1 MECVNAPI
9 LFKSQFSSR
18 STPNYFFPNRSR
30 RNPLRNYGIYPGF
43 FLKIPFS
50 TSSSFSNGQN
60 FRISAH
66 FGGHSKRRN
75 SLRKKLKEEQKVSP
89 DTDSIDS
96 GSNYQQF
103 PVYLPDEIQLSGNL
117 EENNSSSDLEKSKLS
132 TDSVLWSK
140 FENWVDQYKKDAEF
154 WGIGS
159 GPVFTVF
166 QDVDGNV
173 EKVSVNEDE
182 IFRRSGNEPSFLK
195 QEGSMDVSSKIS
207 YAKRLA
213 GYIEKGECKVPKN
226 SSITKIVVSGQ
237 EFGFV
242 SGLRSAILQPH
253 MLSKIP
259 RMGFAIICSFFVF
272 WLVREIFI
280 VKNNAV
286 ELTRGEKEMLR
297 RKMKLRMEKEKLGTG
312 SVELLP
318 NVPKPVMGST
328 VRPLLD
334 KQELMKNISKAKASG
349 EELRLPR
356 SSSSLDDEG
365 RNFNDKIQEIKEMA
379 RHAREL
385 EQKSKEVPENVLE
398 EVSDEIEDL
407 EIHKELH
414 VSNFHD
420 VSNRNSVKPITINAN
435 REASSVDVPLAVDIG
450 SSLEQAFID
459 ASENRDSQV
468 SALASTIRGSG
479 NGMKIQSDPN
489 RRKSGTSHLMDTK
502 EENQSCDNP
511 TGKPLYV
518 DDPVTVD
525 VGSLLEGSVHASENG
540 DSQGPPASIVEG
552 SEHGLKSQQDLNRRD
567 SITLQ
572 LMDTKDEVKSSD
584 ASYDETYNSKRSSA
598 KMKPKIILT
607 VKEAREYLSQKH
619 VRGDLDKEPKVR
631 SLRLDAEA
639 LEPSTDKEVHFKD
652 SQMQDKENLL
662 YESSIFDKTLKARPA
677 MNPNGNSAL
686 KKMGKNGDVLQSNP
700 SNTDEPNEWEGKYE
714 KGDFERPRTSEEYS
728 DVDCNREAAPVITKE
743 SWMEKNFQDFE
754 PIVKKIGEGF
764 RENYV
769 VAKEKVQELNLVSE
783 INLPSYDE
791 DDSELEWMKD
801 DGLREIVFQVRENE
815 LMGRDPFHM
824 MDAADKQAFFKGLE
838 KKVEKES
845 GKLLNLHEYI
855 HSRIDNLDYGADGI
869 SVYDTPEKV
878 IPRWKGPAVDKAP
891 AFLNNAVNRQ
901 KNENSGVSSPMNPNL
916 EDTIQKS
923 ADTSDRDYISRKS
936 VQTGGS
942 KNPKTVIESSD
953 GSSRAGKKSGK
964 EYWQH
969 TKKWSR
975 EFLQLYNEETDPEV
989 KSIMRNMGKDLNRWI
1004 TDKEIQETA
1013 DLMTK
1018 IPKRKRRYIEKKIE
1032 KLKRE
1037 MEMFGPQAVV
1047 SKYREYAEEEEDYL
1061 WWLDLPFVLCIELYT
1076 NEDGDKKSG
1085 FYSLEMAEDLKLDPK
1100 QYHVIAFEDPGDS
1113 KSFCYIIQAHMEM
1126 LGRGSA
1132 FVVARPPKDTFR
1144 EAKANGFSV
1153 TVVRKGELPL
1163 NVDQTLEEVEEQI
1176 SEIGSKVYHDKIMR
1190 ERSVDMGSLMK
1201 GVFGSGKPSKSGRS
1215 KWTVKKL
1222 PAS

>member
-1 MECVNAPI
+1 MECVNASI
-9 LFKSQFSSR
+9 LRKSQFSSEITSFR
-18 STPNYFFPNRSR
+18 PNRFR
-30 RNPLRNYGIYPGF
+30 RNPLKNYGIYPSF
-43 FLKIPFS
+43 FLKIPI
-50 TSSSFSNGQN
+50 SSSFSNDRKFQ
-60 FRISAH
+60 ISAH

-75 SLRKKLKEEQKVSP
+75 SLRKKLKEEQKVSL
-89 DTDSIDS
+89 DTDS
-96 GSNYQQF
+96 
-103 PVYLPDEIQLSGNL
+103 DEIQLSGNL
-117 EENNSSSDLEKSKLS
+117 EENSSYSDIEKSKLS
-132 TDSVLWSK
+132 SDSVLWSK
-140 FENWVDQYKKDAEF
+140 FENWVDQYKKDDEF

-173 EKVSVNEDE
+173 EKVLVDEDE
-182 IFRRSGNEPSFLK
+182 ILRRSRFEPSILK

-207 YAKRLA
+207 YAKHLA
-213 GYIEKGECKVPKN
+213 RDIEKGECKVPKN

-237 EFGFV
+237 DSGFV
-242 SGLRSAILQPH
+242 SGIRSVILRPH
-253 MLSKIP
+253 MLSKLP
-259 RMGFAIICSFFVF
+259 RIGFAIICSFFVVC
-272 WLVREIFI
+272 LVKEVFM
-280 VKNNAV
+280 VKNNGV
-286 ELTRGEKEMLR
+286 ELTRKEKEMLR
-297 RKMKLRMEKEKLGTG
+297 RKMKLRMEKEKLEGG
-312 SVELLP
+312 SVEVLP
-318 NVPKPVMGST
+318 DVVKPVMGST
-328 VRPLLD
+328 VRPQLD
-334 KQELMKNISKAKASG
+334 KQELMKNISKAKGSG

-356 SSSSLDDEG
+356 SSSSLDHES
-365 RNFNDKIQEIKEMA
+365 RNFNNKIQEVKEMA

-385 EQKSKEVPENVLE
+385 EKKNKEVPENVIE
-398 EVSDEIEDL
+398 EASDEIEDL
-407 EIHKELH
+407 EIDKELH
-414 VSNFHD
+414 VHNFHD
-420 VSNRNSVKPITINAN
+420 VSDGNSVKLIN
-435 REASSVDVPLAVDIG
+435 REPSSADVPLAVDIG
-450 SSLEQAFID
+450 SSLERAFVD
-459 ASENRDSQV
+459 ASGNSDSQV
-468 SALASTIRGSG
+468 SALATTVKDSG

-489 RRKSGTSHLMDTK
+489 VSESGTSHLMDTK
-502 EENQSCDNP
+502 EQIEYCDNP
-511 TGKPLYV
+511 TTEPLSV
-518 DDPVTVD
+518 DGPAAVD
-525 VGSLLEGSVHASENG
+525 VGSLLEGASVHASENG
-540 DSQGPPASIVEG
+540 DSQGPPASTVEG
-552 SEHGLKSQQDLNRRD
+552 SEHGLKSQQDVNSRD

-572 LMDTKDEVKSSD
+572 LMDTKEEVKLSD

-598 KMKPKIILT
+598 KTRPKIILT
-607 VKEAREYLSQKH
+607 VKEAKEYLSQKH
-619 VRGDLDKEPKVR
+619 VRGDLDREPKVR

-639 LEPSTDKEVHFKD
+639 PKPSPDKEVHFKE
-652 SQMQDKENLL
+652 SQMQDNEKLL
-662 YESSIFDKTLKARPA
+662 YESSIFDKTLKPRPS
-677 MNPNGNSAL
+677 MNSNGNSAL
-686 KKMGKNGDVLQSNP
+686 KKTGLDGDVLQSIL
-700 SNTDEPNEWEGKYE
+700 SKTDEPNEWEKKYE
-714 KGDFERPRTSEEYS
+714 KGDFQRPRTSEEYS
-728 DVDCNREAAPVITKE
+728 DNDCNREAAPVISKE

-764 RENYV
+764 RENYA
-769 VAKEKVQELNLVSE
+769 VAKEKVQEELNLISE
-783 INLPSYDE
+783 INLPSYNE
-791 DDSELEWMKD
+791 DNSELEWMKD

-845 GKLLNLHEYI
+845 GKLLNFHEYI

-878 IPRWKGPAVDKAP
+878 IPRWKGPPVDKAP
-891 AFLNNAVNRQ
+891 VFLNNAGNRQ
-901 KNENSGVSSPMNPNL
+901 KNENTSVSDPMNPNM
-916 EDTIQKS
+916 EDTNQKS
-923 ADTSDRDYISRKS
+923 ADTSDSDNILRKS

-942 KNPKTVIESSD
+942 KNPKTVIDSSD

-1004 TDKEIQETA
+1004 TDKEIEETA

-1018 IPKRKRRYIEKKIE
+1018 IPARKRRYIEKKIE
-1032 KLKRE
+1032 KVKRE

-1047 SKYREYAEEEEDYL
+1047 SKYREYGEEEEDYL

-1076 NEDGDKKSG
+1076 NEDGDRKTG
-1085 FYSLEMAEDLKLDPK
+1085 FYSLEMAEDLKLDPR

-1132 FVVARPPKDTFR
+1132 FVVARPPKDAFR

-1153 TVVRKGELPL
+1153 TVVRKGELQL
-1163 NVDQTLEEVEEQI
+1163 NVDRTLEEVEEQI

-1201 GVFGSGKPSKSGRS
+1201 GVFGSGKPSKRRRS
-1215 KWTVKKL
+1215 KRKVKKL